1 MAKFDEVME
10 GGEGEAEG
18 EAQRL
23 ESESCSDGAVVG
35 SLNVASNGAL
45 LFVASISM

>member
-1 MAKFDEVME
+1 MVKFDAVVV

-23 ESESCSDGAVVG
+23 ESESCSDGAAVG
-35 SLNVASNGAL
+35 SLNVASNEAL
-45 LFVASISM
+45 LFVASTSM